1 MRFALLHK
9 VLLFALSA
17 VSATP
22 VVISGEIG
30 DFCGPAFAIFALF
43 GWFLPETLMKKP
55 QYRAVATLIVVVIF
69 LIQSVRVLTGEH
81 LAVATIEFSLLLLAV
96 KLCMRSEFG
105 DFQQIVLMAFVA
117 QIAATVT
124 SYNISYG
131 VFFLAFVFLA
141 PVSMFM
147 TQIRKEMEVR
157 FTKADSVVQL
167 RLANSSRIITGKN
180 AWGPLVGTLALL
192 ILTVLIFLS
201 IPRWGFGLGTGGLI
215 GKQLPGFSKEVK
227 IGDLTSTMNSQVV
240 YLRLWPLTQEQ
251 ERSPQMNLKFR
262 GAVFDTYDSGR
273 WLSHTGEQFRYPSAR
288 DGQYALF
295 FPTPPV
301 TASFRIMQESTE
313 PPYLFVPENAVTVNL
328 ERNARRGRQPYPR
341 LQINENGVIKYPDR
355 RKVGIQYIAQ
365 LGHTGMFSGQG
376 TDSPSAFL
384 QLPANAE
391 RIGDLAAQWTK
402 GAQTPEEQIQRIL
415 TRFQYTFG
423 YTRTVSPAEQLSASE
438 EEIVYRFLFDYQR
451 GTCEH
456 FATAATLMFRTLG
469 IPSRFVTG
477 FQGAK
482 WNSVGEYYTVDASSA
497 HAWTEVLV
505 NGSWHTVD
513 ATPQSTEGASS
524 SSSPGALYIREFIDM
539 LSMRWHQYVI
549 DYNETTQAALFSKM
563 LPGAS
568 NSTAPRV
575 SISPG
580 HLVLTALLVLVI
592 FLLFKR
598 KQFAGWRQLFRRTA
612 SSPHAPSTA
621 LLLRLEKKLQPATGP
636 RAKGQ
641 TPAAFLEMVA
651 ATHPSLSSFL
661 QTFSQAYHSDRFGK
675 IPMSP
680 AMHLTLKKQ
689 IEELK
694 VEKQR
699 FPAEQ

>member
-17 VSATP
+17 ISVTP
-22 VVISGEIG
+22 VVISGEVG
-30 DFCGPAFAIFALF
+30 AFCGPAFAILALC

-55 QYRAVATLIVVVIF
+55 QYRAVATLIVVAIF
-69 LIQSVRVLTGEH
+69 LIQSARGLSGEH

-131 VFFLAFVFLA
+131 VFFFAFVFLA

-157 FTKADSVVQL
+157 FTKADSAIQL

-180 AWGPLVGTLALL
+180 AWGPLLGTFVLL
-192 ILTVLIFLS
+192 ILTVMVFLS

-240 YLRLWPLTQEQ
+240 YLRLWPLKQGKK
-251 ERSPQMNLKFR
+251 RPPQLNLKFR
-262 GAVFDTYDSGR
+262 GAVFDTYDNGR
-273 WLSHTGEQFRYPSAR
+273 WLSHTGAQFRYPRAEE
-288 DGQYALF
+288 GEYALF
-295 FPTPPV
+295 FPIPPV
-301 TASFRIMQESTE
+301 NATFRIMQESTE
-313 PPYLFVPENAVTVNL
+313 PPYLFVPENAVSLNM
-328 ERNARRGRQPYPR
+328 ERNTRRGRQTYPR
-341 LQINENGVIKYPDR
+341 LQINDNGVIKYPDQ
-355 RKVGIQYIAQ
+355 RKVGIQYTAR
-365 LGHTGMFSGQG
+365 LGGTGMFSGQG
-376 TDSPSAFL
+376 IDTSSSFL
-384 QLPANAE
+384 QLPESAG

-415 TRFQYTFG
+415 HRFQYTFG

-505 NGSWHTVD
+505 NGTWHTVD

-524 SSSPGALYIREFIDM
+524 SSSPGAMYVREFVDM

-549 DYNETTQAALFSKM
+549 DYNETTQAALFSKV

-568 NSTAPRV
+568 TRTVPKV

-580 HLVLTALLVLVI
+580 HLVLTALLALVI
-592 FLLFKR
+592 FLVFRR
-598 KQFAGWRQLFRRTA
+598 KQFATWRKLFRRTA
-612 SSPHAPSTA
+612 SSHYAPSTA
-621 LLLRLEKKLQPATGP
+621 LLIRLEKKLQPATGP

-641 TPAAFLEMVA
+641 TPAAFLEMMA
-651 ATHPSLSSFL
+651 ASHPSLSSFL

-694 VEKQR
+694 VEKLR